1 MPTWSGIIQFL
12 EGGKAGERPAVN
24 DGDLV
29 VLQVPVKARYEQA
42 W

>member
-12 EGGKAGERPAVN
+12 EGGKANERPVV
-24 DGDLV
+24 DDDDLV
-29 VLQVPVKARYEQA
+29 AAQVPVKERYKLA